1 MSDDSLTWAVEASAT
16 QIALGWIVHQWEP
29 ALDAARK
36 PLDLQI
42 LHFSDPALGEMCA
55 VYPILRNA
63 TDELRWLTYF
73 KGLIDANTH
82 PRDAGFESE
91 SRGRDGNA
99 SATTTKYNLK
109 LILTGRLLLL
119 ERASWMKP
127 NLRRIVAIFRVVR
140 NSDQLGPVAKNG
152 APGAMKWPLMA
163 AGSTGRCN
171 TFRELVCWGL
181 IEQGLSGPFIE
192 LPCDRAEFGLAM

>member
-1 MSDDSLTWAVEASAT
+1 MA
-16 QIALGWIVHQWEP
+16 
-29 ALDAARK
+29 
-36 PLDLQI
+36 DLFQG
-42 LHFSDPALGEMCA
+42 F
-55 VYPILRNA
+55 
-63 TDELRWLTYF
+63 
-73 KGLIDANTH
+73 DANTH

-99 SATTTKYNLK
+99 SATTTTYNLK

-119 ERASWMKP
+119 ERVSWMNP

-140 NSDQLGPVAKNG
+140 NSDQLGPVAKSG

-181 IEQGLSGPFIE
+181 IELGLS
-192 LPCDRAEFGLAM
+192 LSGLAIALSLAWLCRDRSVPRGRYWRSNLLVFFVRAALPGRPRVTKIDIDLGRQCQALMIGELFASVPGQRPVEFTGQSLRLF